1 LKNHQPLGGTNHQ
14 RSMTCSSW
22 VGELVVVDYVFVP
35 ELVPMRIGRT
45 RPTRCSKLLQCRYQ
59 PISFGCTPSLPRSL
73 IKFTFFADYLPMC
86 VSLMSHLSKWFCI
99 FSWSFSY
106 CMLLSFKWL
115 NHSSK
120 FKPPPWLDDLHGEN
134 RVSPFVYHPTLY
146 HGISGAFISMIDLF
160 NIFQTCDFLQLC

>member
-1 LKNHQPLGGTNHQ
+1 MTQCQSANGARRISTTPKDPIILKNHQPLGGTNHQ

-73 IKFTFFADYLPMC
+73 PLRGTQDPEGSVREAAPRRQGLTPPVVPSNVEKPGSMEVC
-86 VSLMSHLSKWFCI
+86 
-99 FSWSFSY
+99 SW
-106 CMLLSFKWL
+106 
-115 NHSSK
+115 
-120 FKPPPWLDDLHGEN
+120 EN
-134 RVSPFVYHPTLY
+134 
-146 HGISGAFISMIDLF
+146 
-160 NIFQTCDFLQLC
+160 